1 MRTLSFFAENIR
13 EAKHG
18 RGGLSISD
26 SRAGVLLH
34 PAANRRRV
42 EEHFSSGTCQ

>member
-26 SRAGVLLH
+26 SRAGAFQLGNLPITPMRMGKH
-34 PAANRRRV
+34 L
-42 EEHFSSGTCQ
+42 E